1 MINDEAMETLFGV
14 VEGISKNNRSPII
27 GIGKV
32 LSTEP
37 LRIKY
42 NDLILEKEEL
52 WINEYLWKD
61 HRREAKGTIKSG
73 TLEVN
78 YPPDKRC
85 PNKSCKQSSDICPY
99 AANCTQEHE
108 ERKKKCI
115 PELCPPDPSCHVGV
129 RHTHPIDNFYT
140 DEIIYTDTDLKPGF
154 YVAIMPTA
162 NSTDGTKQQYI
173 VLCHIFRLDG
183 KYKE

>member
-1 MINDEAMETLFGV
+1 MVNDEAMETLFGV

-37 LRIKY
+37 LKIKY
-42 NDLILEKEEL
+42 NDLILEQEEL

-73 TLEVN
+73 TLEVKN
-78 YPPDKRC
+78 CHKGCPQGIELCANAVNCTEEHEKRKKTCRPPD
-85 PNKSCKQSSDICPY
+85 
-99 AANCTQEHE
+99 
-108 ERKKKCI
+108 
-115 PELCPPDPSCHVGV
+115 CPPPGCHVGV
-129 RHTHPIDNFYT
+129 CHTHPIDNLYT